1 MHIALI
7 VPGCFTEN
15 YGGAERQA
23 ELLARAM
30 AAQGARVTIVAPCR
44 LSDSAEV
51 ETDFGVSVTMRLRDY
66 PNFGG
71 RRMGSTLA
79 WTARVFAWVRR
90 RTDIDAV
97 YVFHAR
103 LHALPGLVSRMALG
117 KPLFIKLG
125 GGGEV
130 GDFKALESKKGGYG
144 RLIARLIRA
153 HADGFV
159 ANSREI
165 VADLKG
171 YGVPD
176 DKIIEISNGVQ
187 APTRDVFER
196 LQAARTGRRF
206 LYTGRIEPDKNVPVL
221 VEALALCLARGCVAE
236 LTIVGAG
243 SDLRTVAERASSL
256 GIAEFV
262 HLPGRQ
268 DDVQPYLTQN
278 DFFLSASQ
286 AEGQSNSLLEAMA
299 HGLIPVVAEASGV
312 RDLVADGERGF
323 VATTADPAELSRLMQ
338 RVMTLPEAGRG
349 VMAAKAHRYIAGQ
362 FGIDEVARR
371 TLEVMSTR
379 VAASQND

>member
-7 VPGCFTEN
+7 VPGCFAEN

-44 LSDSAEV
+44 LSGSAEV
-51 ETDFGVSVTMRLRDY
+51 ATDFGASVTVRLRDY

-71 RRMGSTLA
+71 RRLGSTIA
-79 WTARVFAWVRR
+79 WTAKVFGWVRR

-103 LHALPGLVSRMALG
+103 LHALPGLASRMALG
-117 KPLFIKLG
+117 KPLFVKLG

-130 GDFKALESKKGGYG
+130 GDFKALESKAGGYG
-144 RLIARLIRA
+144 HLIARLIRA
-153 HADGFV
+153 YADGFI

-176 DKIIEISNGVQ
+176 EKIIEISNGVL
-187 APTRDVFER
+187 APTRDMFEAF
-196 LQAARTGRRF
+196 QTARTGHRF

-221 VEALALCLARGCVAE
+221 VEALALCRAQGCVSD
-236 LTIVGAG
+236 LTIVGTG
-243 SDLRTVAERASSL
+243 SDIRNVAERASSL
-256 GIAEFV
+256 GIEQFV

-268 DDVQPYLTQN
+268 DNVQPYLTQG

-312 RDLVADGERGF
+312 RDLVEDGDRGF
-323 VATTADPAELSRLMQ
+323 VAATADPVELSVLMK
-338 RVMTLPEAGRG
+338 RAMALSETERG
-349 VMAAKAHRYIAGQ
+349 VIAARAYDYIAGQ
-362 FGIDEVARR
+362 FGIDHVARR
-371 TLEVMSTR
+371 TLDVISTR
-379 VAASQND
+379 VGALQNG

>member
-7 VPGCFTEN
+7 VPGSLREN

-30 AAQGARVTIVAPCR
+30 AAQGVRVTIVAPCR
-44 LSDSAEV
+44 LADSAEV
-51 ETDFGVSVTMRLRDY
+51 ETEFGANLTVKLRDY

-71 RRMGSTLA
+71 RRMASTLA
-79 WTARVFAWVRR
+79 WTVNVLAWLRR
-90 RTDIDAV
+90 RHDIDAV

-103 LHALPGLVSRMALG
+103 LHALPGLLARMVLG

-125 GGGEV
+125 GGGDV
-130 GDFKALESKKGGYG
+130 GDFRALEAKTGGYG
-144 RLIARLIRA
+144 RLIARLIRE

-171 YGVPD
+171 YGVPA
-176 DKIIEISNGVQ
+176 DKIIEISNGVL
-187 APTRDVFER
+187 APTREQFEAFR
-196 LQAARTGRRF
+196 AARSGYRF

-221 VEALALCLARGCVAE
+221 VDALALCLAQGCVAD
-236 LTIVGAG
+236 LTIVGDG
-243 SDLRTVAERASSL
+243 SDLSNVAERASSL
-256 GIAEFV
+256 DIAQFV

-268 DDVQPYLTQN
+268 DDVRPYLTQS

-299 HGLIPVVAEASGV
+299 YGLIPIVAEASGV
-312 RDLVADGERGF
+312 RDLVSDGEWGF
-323 VATTADPAELSRLMQ
+323 VAAAADPVELSELMQ
-338 RVMTLPEAGRG
+338 RALAVPETGRG
-349 VMAAKAHRYIAGQ
+349 AMAAKAHGHIAGQ
-362 FGIDEVARR
+362 FGIDHVARQTIDVISAR
-371 TLEVMSTR
+371 QR
-379 VAASQND
+379 ASQNG